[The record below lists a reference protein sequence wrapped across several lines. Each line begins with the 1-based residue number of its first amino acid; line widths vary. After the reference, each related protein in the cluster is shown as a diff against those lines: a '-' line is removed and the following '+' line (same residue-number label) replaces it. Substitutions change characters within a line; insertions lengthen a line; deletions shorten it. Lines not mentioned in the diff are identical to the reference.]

1 METLMEKSRN
11 PLRIWFRLALWQQIL
26 IALCLGVITG
36 LMLKEKAE
44 ALEPI
49 GLTFIRA
56 IQLLVA
62 PVVLTSIVCA
72 ILSLSNYK
80 IVGRVMTKAVLIYA
94 ISMAVAATIGI
105 LVANFLHVGEGLTV
119 STSTVVGIAA
129 IPSTVS
135 LQSVSFGNILLG
147 IVPNSAIQALADN
160 SVLQILVFAFILGM
174 ALKNS
179 GAEGKPVQDLFLSF
193 SKVVFKFCHI
203 IISFAPYGIFA
214 LIAAVFGRYGI
225 TAFLP
230 LLKLIA
236 AVYLGC
242 IILIVFYYGGVLI
255 LCGISPKYF
264 FGNIVSPV
272 ITAYTTSSSA
282 ATLPITM
289 RTAKEDLKLDP
300 NISDFM
306 LPLGTSL
313 NLNGLSIYLSVAAI
327 FSAHIFGITL
337 NFYQYI
343 GLVASIVVIA
353 AGAAAI
359 PGSAL
364 VVMDAIM
371 QSSGIPL
378 GALPLI
384 AGVDRFNDMAQTT
397 TNVIGD
403 LFAATIVAKG
413 GKLSSKERSALAH
426 TAVTPAEDEGTG
438 DTKPF

>member
-1 METLMEKSRN
+1 MQFIMNKMFSKLK
-11 PLRIWFRLALWQQIL
+11 IWFKLPLWKQIMVALI
-26 IALCLGVITG
+26 IGIIVG
-36 LMLKEKAE
+36 LVFKEKAE

-49 GLTFIRA
+49 GLVFIKA

-72 ILSLSNYK
+72 ILSLSTYQMVGK
-80 IVGRVMTKAVLIYA
+80 ILSKAVILYA

-105 LVANFLHVGEGLTV
+105 VIANLLHVGEGITV
-119 STSTVVGIAA
+119 SSATVNLGLPAGFSTEG
-129 IPSTVS
+129 
-135 LQSVSFGNILLG
+135 VSFGNILMG
-147 IVPNSAIQALADN
+147 IVPSSSVAALADN
-160 SVLQILVFAFILGM
+160 NVLQILVFAAILGG
-174 ALKNS
+174 ALKS
-179 GAEGKPVQDLFLSF
+179 AGPEAKPIQDLFLAF
-193 SKVVFKFCHI
+193 SKVVFRFCHI

-214 LIAAVFGRYGI
+214 LIASVFGRYGL
-225 TAFLP
+225 TVLLP
-230 LLKLIA
+230 LIKLVG

-242 IILIVFYYGGVLI
+242 LLLIFIYYSGVL
-255 LCGISPKYF
+255 LLRGISPKYF
-264 FGNIVSPV
+264 FSNILSPAV
-272 ITAYTTSSSA
+272 TAYTTSSSA

-289 RTAKEDLKLDP
+289 RCARENLKLDTSV
-300 NISDFM
+300 SDFM

-337 NFYQYI
+337 GFPQYVT
-343 GLVASIVVIA
+343 LVVSIVLIA

-364 VVMDAIM
+364 IVMGAIM

-384 AGVDRFNDMAQTT
+384 AGVDRFNDMAQTA

-403 LFAATIVAKG
+403 LFAATVVAKG
-413 GKLSSKERSALAH
+413 SKLSKKEKEKLSH
-426 TAVTPAEDEGTG
+426 VKVTPG
-438 DTKPF
+438 DAHIDH

>member
-1 METLMEKSRN
+1 MQKSYN
-11 PLRIWFRLALWQQIL
+11 PLKYWFKLALWKQIL
-26 IALCLGVITG
+26 IALFIGIITG
-36 LMLKEKAE
+36 LVLKDRAE

-49 GLTFIRA
+49 GLMFIRA

-72 ILSLSNYK
+72 VLSLSSYK
-80 IVGRVMTKAVLIYA
+80 MVGHIMTKAVLIYA
-94 ISMAVAATIGI
+94 ISMAIAATIGI
-105 LVANFLHVGEGLTV
+105 LVANFLHVGEGLVV
-119 STSTVVGIAA
+119 SATAASSITLPTSVA
-129 IPSTVS
+129 
-135 LQSVSFGNILLG
+135 LQGVSFGNILLN
-147 IVPNSAIQALADN
+147 IVPNSSVQALADN
-160 SVLQILVFAFILGM
+160 SVLQILVFAFILGV

-179 GAEGKPVQDLFLSF
+179 GEEGKPIRELFLSF

-214 LIAAVFGRYGI
+214 LIASVFGRYGI
-225 TAFLP
+225 AAFLP
-230 LLKLIA
+230 LIKLVG

-242 IILIVFYYGGVLI
+242 LLLIVFYYGGML
-255 LCGISPKYF
+255 LLRGISPKFF
-264 FGNIVSPV
+264 FGGIVSPIV
-272 ITAYTTSSSA
+272 TAFTTSSSA

-289 RTAKEDLKLDP
+289 RAARENLKLDSS
-300 NISDFM
+300 IADFM

-327 FSAHIFGITL
+327 FSAHIFGISL
-337 NFYQYI
+337 GFYQYV

-364 VVMDAIM
+364 VVMGAIM

-403 LFAATIVAKG
+403 LFAATFVAKG
-413 GKLSSKERSALAH
+413 SKLSQKERTALDH
-426 TAVTPAEDEGTG
+426 TKVTPAEDEGIGNT
-438 DTKPF
+438 